1 MLFTIK
7 NNRYMST
14 EQLRSNTL
22 LNAYYIIKNYPMHAT
37 DLVLDQYVKQQYNTS
52 LKNMCIKLLLSLTF
66 HKDEEGNLVLLFMDT
81 KYDKIARL
89 ITYGNGAIP
98 GSRILKIALNNYGGV
113 Y

>member
-1 MLFTIK
+1 MLFTIN

-22 LNAYYIIKNYPMHAT
+22 LDAYYIIKNYPMHAS
-37 DLVLDQYVKQQYNTS
+37 DLILDQYIQQQYRTT

-66 HKDEEGNLVLLFMDT
+66 HKSKEGNLILLFKDP

-98 GSRILKIALNNYGGV
+98 GSKILQIALSK
-113 Y
+113 